1 MDGPGVSHQL
11 SSSARAGGH
20 YLLLD
25 HACRNCV
32 ACEAGWPA
40 WCEQPSTGVP
50 LCSVPEELGS
60 TDAAGILAASSAFL
74 SAAVPSSAAVLAVAA
89 SGQES
94 ILELLRLV
102 HSGTVLLALDPRDAL
117 VKKRLAQLNSI
128 GRADVVVSL
137 LSGRDGVLA
146 VKRGGTV
153 CLGDSGGDMPSVT
166 ELAQREVRVFGPRDI
181 SELVNKV
188 GRESV
193 ERVFERSNKVSLQL
207 R

>member
-1 MDGPGVSHQL
+1 MGGPGVSHQL
-11 SSSARAGGH
+11 SCSARASGH

-40 WCEQPSTGVP
+40 WCEQPSAGEP

-60 TDAAGILAASSAFL
+60 TEAAELLSAASAFL
-74 SAAVPSSAAVLAVAA
+74 CAAVPSSAVVLAVAA
-89 SGQES
+89 RGQES
-94 ILELLRLV
+94 ILDLLRLV
-102 HSGTVLLALDPRDAL
+102 HSGTVLLAFDPRDAL
-117 VKKRLAQLNSI
+117 VKNRLAELSPI

-153 CLGDSGGDMPSVT
+153 CLGGGGNDMPSVT
-166 ELAQREVRVFGPRDI
+166 ELAQREVRVLGPRDI
-181 SELVNKV
+181 SELVKKV

-193 ERVFERSNKVSLQL
+193 EMVFERSS
-207 R
+207 